1 MLVLRVFRD
10 KPTAYCAQWQQLVRS
25 CSIYEIKEHFR
36 SKFLTDRRAT
46 PTFCVMTPF
55 TEQTHADSEV
65 ASQPQMWRQVAE
77 FAPSVFGDLPAKGER
92 VAVVGC
98 GSSWFM
104 SMSYAA
110 LREAAGHGE
119 SDVYAGSEF
128 NYGRKYDRIVAISR
142 SGTTTEII
150 ELLEKTNLP
159 TVVLTG
165 VPDSPVAQFATKTIA
180 MPFADEKSVLQTRWA
195 TSALALFRAH
205 LGENLEKLA
214 KDAELALAEDL
225 GDLVNMNQITFL
237 GRGWTIGLAH
247 EAALK
252 TRESSQFWSEAYPA
266 MDYRH
271 GPLSVAEPG
280 RAVWAMGPIDEKL
293 KADIEATGALFE
305 SSDLDPMAQLVK
317 AQRVAIA
324 IAKKRGFNPDYPRN
338 LTRSIVL
345 A

>member
-1 MLVLRVFRD
+1 M
-10 KPTAYCAQWQQLVRS
+10 A
-25 CSIYEIKEHFR
+25 
-36 SKFLTDRRAT
+36 
-46 PTFCVMTPF
+46 
-55 TEQTHADSEV
+55 
-65 ASQPQMWRQVAE
+65 
-77 FAPSVFGDLPAKGER
+77 
-92 VAVVGC
+92 
-98 GSSWFM
+98 
-104 SMSYAA
+104 MSYAA
-110 LREAAGHGE
+110 LREAAGQGE

-128 NYGRKYDRIVAISR
+128 NFNRKYDRIVSISR
-142 SGTTTEII
+142 SGTTTEIV
-150 ELLEKTNLP
+150 ELLERTKIP

-165 VPDSPVAQFATKTIA
+165 VADSPVSEFATTTIA

-205 LGENLEKLA
+205 LGEDIEKLA
-214 KDAELALAEDL
+214 KDAEVALAEDL
-225 GDLVNMNQITFL
+225 GDLVTMNQITFL

-280 RAVWAMGPIDEKL
+280 RAVWSFGGLDDRL
-293 KADIEATGALFE
+293 TADIQATGALLE
-305 SSDLDPMAQLVK
+305 TSALDPMAHLIK
-317 AQRVAIA
+317 AQRVAVT
-324 IAKKRGFNPDYPRN
+324 IAKNRGFNPDYPRN

>member
-1 MLVLRVFRD
+1 
-10 KPTAYCAQWQQLVRS
+10 
-25 CSIYEIKEHFR
+25 
-36 SKFLTDRRAT
+36 
-46 PTFCVMTPF
+46 
-55 TEQTHADSEV
+55 
-65 ASQPQMWRQVAE
+65 MWRAVAE
-77 FAPSVFGDLPAKGER
+77 FAPSAFAQLPAKGER
-92 VAVVGC
+92 IAVVGC

-104 SMSYAA
+104 AMSYAA
-110 LREAAGHGE
+110 LREAAGQGE

-128 NYGRKYDRIVAISR
+128 NFNRKYDRIVSISR
-142 SGTTTEII
+142 SGTTTEIV
-150 ELLEKTNLP
+150 ELLERTKIP

-165 VPDSPVAQFATKTIA
+165 VADSPVSEFATTTIA

-195 TSALALFRAH
+195 TSALALFRVH
-205 LGENLEKLA
+205 LGEDIEKLA
-214 KDAELALAEDL
+214 KDAEVALAEDL
-225 GDLVNMNQITFL
+225 GDLVTMNQITFL

-280 RAVWAMGPIDEKL
+280 RAVWSFGGLDDRL
-293 KADIEATGALFE
+293 TADIQATGALLE
-305 SSDLDPMAQLVK
+305 TSALDPMAHLIK
-317 AQRVAIA
+317 AQRVAVT
-324 IAKKRGFNPDYPRN
+324 IAKNRGFNPDYPRN